1 MYIPGRKLGPDAASP
16 GELVPLPPPHFK
28 PWRLRHAKES
38 DQRRGQRQ
46 SWVGAWASR
55 DCTDQILDRD
65 LIQVAEAQIQL
76 VAVQLVAE
84 VPALATGL
92 GHGDAG

>member
-1 MYIPGRKLGPDAASP
+1 M
-16 GELVPLPPPHFK
+16 
-28 PWRLRHAKES
+28 
-38 DQRRGQRQ
+38 
-46 SWVGAWASR
+46 GAWALR
-55 DCTDQILDRD
+55 DCTDQLLDRD
-65 LIQVAEAQIQL
+65 LIQVAEAQVQL

>member
-1 MYIPGRKLGPDAASP
+1 MRKVAAHARTSKSPLG
-16 GELVPLPPPHFK
+16 V
-28 PWRLRHAKES
+28 
-38 DQRRGQRQ
+38 
-46 SWVGAWASR
+46 WASR
-55 DCTDQILDRD
+55 GCTDQLLDRD

-92 GHGDAG
+92 GHADAG

>member
-1 MYIPGRKLGPDAASP
+1 MRKEAAHARASQSRLG
-16 GELVPLPPPHFK
+16 V
-28 PWRLRHAKES
+28 
-38 DQRRGQRQ
+38 
-46 SWVGAWASR
+46 WASR
-55 DCTDQILDRD
+55 GCTDQLLDRD